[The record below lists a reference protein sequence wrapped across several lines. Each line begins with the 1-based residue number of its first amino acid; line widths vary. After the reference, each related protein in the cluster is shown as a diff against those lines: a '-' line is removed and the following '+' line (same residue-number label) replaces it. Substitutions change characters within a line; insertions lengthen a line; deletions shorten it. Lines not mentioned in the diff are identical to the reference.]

1 MVLPAIALFSSNAQG
16 GLMTAQHQSSD
27 YDAVILGAGAAG
39 LMCALQAGRRGRKVL
54 LIEHN
59 KKPGAKI
66 LISGGGRCNFTNQDA
81 TAAAYI
87 SNNPHFAKS
96 ALSRY
101 TPWDYI
107 EMISAHG
114 VTYHEKTL
122 GQLFC
127 DQGAR
132 RILDVL
138 LEECRRAG
146 VTLMTETKPTAVS
159 YGGGGYEVTT
169 NKGRFLA
176 GKLVLATGGLSI
188 PKMGASDF
196 AFAVARQFGLS
207 VNNPEPALV
216 PFTFADRDL
225 AFMKPLAGVAAN
237 CVVSI
242 GKIRFPEALL
252 FTHRGLS
259 GPAILQISSYWQP
272 GQAVT
277 IDLLPSVDSAFDWL
291 REARSQRPKV
301 LLKTVLGEVLPT
313 RLADAIA
320 DQWPGALGSF
330 SNTML
335 QQIADRCSAWALV
348 PSGTEGFAKAEVTRG
363 GIATDEL
370 SSKTMESKRQP
381 GLYCIGEC
389 VDVTGWLG
397 GYNFQW
403 AWASGWAAAQY
414 I

>member
-1 MVLPAIALFSSNAQG
+1 
-16 GLMTAQHQSSD
+16 MTAQRQSSD
-27 YDAVILGAGAAG
+27 YDAIVLGAGAAG

-81 TAAAYI
+81 TAASYI
-87 SNNPHFAKS
+87 SKNPHFAKS

-101 TPWDYI
+101 TPWDFI
-107 EMISAHG
+107 EMLSAHG

-127 DQGAR
+127 DQGAG

-146 VTLMTETKPTAVS
+146 VTLMTQTRPTAVS
-159 YGGGGYEVTT
+159 HGSNGYEVTT
-169 NKGRFLA
+169 NNGCFRA

-188 PKMGASDF
+188 PKMGATDF
-196 AFAVARQFGLS
+196 AFTVARQFGLG
-207 VNNPEPALV
+207 VTNPEPALV

-225 AFMKPLAGVAAN
+225 AFMKQLAGVAAD

-242 GKIRFPEALL
+242 GKTRFPEALL

-259 GPAILQISSYWQP
+259 GPAILQISSYWHP

-277 IDLLPSVDSAFDWL
+277 VDLLPATGDTFGWL
-291 REARSQRPKV
+291 HCIRSQRPKL
-301 LLKTVLGEVLPT
+301 LLKTALGEVLPT
-313 RLADAIA
+313 RLAEAIA
-320 DQWPGALGSF
+320 EDWPGPIGSF
-330 SNTML
+330 SNTVL
-335 QQIADRCSAWALV
+335 QRIADRCSGWKLV

-363 GIATDEL
+363 GIATGEL
-370 SSKTMESKRQP
+370 SSKTMEAKRQQ

-414 I
+414 L